1 MLRLTLI
8 EMHIMSADTRKD
20 DITPNTIF
28 IDGQEIPFQT
38 GQTIMD
44 AALAA
49 GVYIPHLCHRPG
61 LTPHGSCKL
70 CVVDI
75 HNRDVSSHGSDRRVQ
90 AKFSVDTDTRSV
102 SACTMPAVA
111 GQQISN
117 NTPALNEVRKTITQ
131 MLFIEG
137 NHICPSCEKSGDC
150 TLQAIAYH
158 LGMLDGHYPQFFP
171 RRDVDASHPSVML
184 DRDRCIL
191 CELCVRASREVD
203 GKNVFAI
210 SGRGTAAHL
219 IVNSPSGKLADS
231 DLETGDMAA
240 HICPVGAILIK
251 EHGYEVPI
259 GRRTFDLHQVG
270 EVGLKEIPLAKTRHR
285 DE

>member
-1 MLRLTLI
+1 
-8 EMHIMSADTRKD
+8 
-20 DITPNTIF
+20 
-28 IDGQEIPFQT
+28 
-38 GQTIMD
+38 MD

-49 GVYIPHLCHRPG
+49 NIYIPHLCHRPG
-61 LTPHGSCKL
+61 LAPHGSCKL
-70 CVVDI
+70 CTVDVDG
-75 HNRDVSSHGSDRRVQ
+75 RSSS
-90 AKFSVDTDTRSV
+90 S
-102 SACTMPAVA
+102 CTMPAQS

-131 MLFIEG
+131 MLFTEG
-137 NHICPSCEKSGDC
+137 NHICPSCEKTGDC
-150 TLQAIAYH
+150 TLQATGYH
-158 LGMLDGHYPQFFP
+158 LGMLDGHFPPFYP
-171 RRDVDASHPSVML
+171 RREVDASHPTVML
-184 DRDRCIL
+184 DRDRCIR

-210 SGRGTAAHL
+210 AGRGINAHL
-219 IVNSPSGKLADS
+219 IVNSASGKLVDS
-231 DLETGDMAA
+231 DLETSDMAA

-270 EVGLKEIPLAKTRHR
+270 EVGLEPLILTKAKHH

>member
-1 MLRLTLI
+1 
-8 EMHIMSADTRKD
+8 MSADTNM
-20 DITPNTIF
+20 PNTIC
-28 IDGQEIPFQT
+28 IDGQTISYSP

-49 GVYIPHLCHRPG
+49 NIYIPHLCHRPG
-61 LTPHGSCKL
+61 LAPHGSCKL
-70 CVVDI
+70 CTVDVDG
-75 HNRDVSSHGSDRRVQ
+75 RSSS
-90 AKFSVDTDTRSV
+90 S
-102 SACTMPAVA
+102 CTMPAQS

-131 MLFIEG
+131 MLFTEG
-137 NHICPSCEKSGDC
+137 NHICPSCEKTGDC
-150 TLQAIAYH
+150 TLQATGYH
-158 LGMLDGHYPQFFP
+158 LGMLDGHFPPFYP
-171 RRDVDASHPSVML
+171 RREVDASHPTVML
-184 DRDRCIL
+184 DRDRCIR

-210 SGRGTAAHL
+210 AGRGINAHL
-219 IVNSPSGKLADS
+219 IVNSASGKLVDS
-231 DLETGDMAA
+231 DLETSDMAA

-270 EVGLKEIPLAKTRHR
+270 EVGLEPLILTKAKHH

>member
-1 MLRLTLI
+1 
-8 EMHIMSADTRKD
+8 MST
-20 DITPNTIF
+20 NTIC
-28 IDGQEIPFQT
+28 IDGQTIPFST

-49 GVYIPHLCHRPG
+49 NIYIPHLCHRPG

-70 CVVDI
+70 CTVDVDG
-75 HNRDVSSHGSDRRVQ
+75 RSGSS
-90 AKFSVDTDTRSV
+90 
-102 SACTMPAVA
+102 CTLPAQP

-131 MLFIEG
+131 MLFTEG
-137 NHICPSCEKSGDC
+137 NHICPSCEKTGDC
-150 TLQAIAYH
+150 TLQAVGYH
-158 LGMLDGHYPQFFP
+158 LGMLDGHFSPFYQ
-171 RRDVDASHPSVML
+171 RREVDASHPTVML
-184 DRDRCIL
+184 DRDRCIR

-203 GKNVFAI
+203 GKDIFAI
-210 SGRGTAAHL
+210 AGRGINAHL
-219 IVNSPSGKLADS
+219 IVNSVSGKLGDS

-259 GRRTFDLHQVG
+259 GRRTFDLHQIG
-270 EVGLKEIPLAKTRHR
+270 EVGLEPLILTKVHHH

>member
-1 MLRLTLI
+1 MGAEVST
-8 EMHIMSADTRKD
+8 
-20 DITPNTIF
+20 ITPDSIT
-28 IDGQEIPFQT
+28 IDGQEIPFHA

-49 GVYIPHLCHRPG
+49 GVYIPHLCHKPG

-75 HNRDVSSHGSDRRVQ
+75 HSRDVSSHVSDRRVQ
-90 AKFSVDTDTRSV
+90 TKFSVDTDSRSV
-102 SACTMPAVA
+102 SACTMPAA

-150 TLQAIAYH
+150 TLQAMAYH
-158 LGMLDGHYPQFFP
+158 LGMLDGHFPQFFP
-171 RRDVDASHPSVML
+171 RREVDASHPSVML

-231 DLETGDMAA
+231 GLETGDMAA

-270 EVGLKEIPLAKTRHR
+270 EIGLKEIPLVKTRHR